1 MLFLMR
7 VTRSPLVF
15 GCLLTLVV
23 TSVFCAACAR
33 PDDLSVDVVQ
43 FFEKEPEPADVAQ
56 TEEGPPPPPAVGLL
70 DGIAFG
76 EADALAGARPPVAV
90 MIDNLPGGSRPQIG
104 LDRADL
110 VIELLVEGGI
120 TRFMAVYL
128 HNDADVIEPVRS
140 ARTPSVL
147 FARELG
153 AVMAHAGSAEL
164 DGDADAAQQMFDL
177 GVPHIDY
184 DADRGP
190 FWLDR
195 RRFSPHNVATST
207 QSIRSRAAD
216 WGVTGPS
223 GAASWQFKDDHAETN
238 VIGAAAQHVSYNF
251 ALRVGVQPA
260 FAGGWAYDAGTNS
273 YLRSMAGVPHVDGG
287 SGRQLTFKNVVLQ
300 VMPAR
305 IASREGHVVYSQI
318 GEGQA
323 YVFLDGRIIDAVWSK
338 ASPEDRTR
346 YWDRNGT
353 EVQFNRGS
361 TWVALIP
368 TGSPYSWR

>member
-1 MLFLMR
+1 MLFSMR
-7 VTRSPLVF
+7 VTRSFLVL
-15 GCLLTLVV
+15 GCLLTLVL
-23 TSVFCAACAR
+23 TSVLSSACAR
-33 PDDLSVDVVQ
+33 PDDLSVDVTQ
-43 FFEKEPEPADVAQ
+43 LFQEEPEPTEVAEA
-56 TEEGPPPPPAVGLL
+56 EEGPQPPPAVGLL
-70 DGIAFG
+70 DGIPFG
-76 EADALAGARPPVAV
+76 EADAMAGARPPVAV

-110 VIELLVEGGI
+110 VFELLVEGGI

-128 HNDADVIEPVRS
+128 HHDADVIEPVRS

-153 AVMAHAGSAEL
+153 AVIAHAGSAEL

-195 RRFSPHNVATST
+195 RRFAPHNVATST
-207 QSIRSRAAD
+207 QSIRNRAAD
-216 WGVTGPS
+216 WGVTEPS
-223 GAASWQFKDDHAETN
+223 AAASWSFKDDHAETN
-238 VIGAAAQHVSYNF
+238 LISAAAQGVSYNF
-251 ALRVGVQPA
+251 ALRVGTQPA
-260 FAGGWAYDAGTNS
+260 YAGGWTYDAGTNS
-273 YLRSMAGVPHVDGG
+273 YRRTMAGVPHVDGG
-287 SGRQLTFKNVVLQ
+287 TGNQLTFKNVVLQ

-305 IASREGHVVYSQI
+305 IASREGHVVYNQI

-323 YVFLDGRIIDAVWSK
+323 YVFLDGRMIDAVWSK

>member
-1 MLFLMR
+1 MR
-7 VTRSPLVF
+7 VSRSPLVF
-15 GCLLTLVV
+15 GCLLALVLTAV
-23 TSVFCAACAR
+23 MSAACAR
-33 PDDLSVDVVQ
+33 PDDLSVDVIQ
-43 FFEKEPEPADVAQ
+43 LFQEEPVPTDVAHV
-56 TEEGPPPPPAVGLL
+56 EEEPPPPPAVGLL
-70 DGIAFG
+70 DGIPFG
-76 EADALAGARPPVAV
+76 ETDALAGARPPVAV

-110 VIELLVEGGI
+110 VFELLVEGGI
-120 TRFMAVYL
+120 TRFMAIYL
-128 HNDADVIEPVRS
+128 HHDAGVIEPVRS

-164 DGDADAAQQMFDL
+164 DGDADAAQQLYDL

-184 DADRGP
+184 DADRQP

-195 RRFSPHNVATST
+195 RRFPPHNVATST
-207 QSIRSRAAD
+207 ELIRNRAAD
-216 WGVTGPS
+216 WGVTEPS
-223 GAASWQFKDDHAETN
+223 AAASWLFKDDHAETN
-238 VIGAAAQHVSYNF
+238 LISAAAQHVSYNF

-260 FAGGWAYDAGTNS
+260 FAGGWTYDAGSNS
-273 YLRSMAGVPHVDGG
+273 YRRAMAGVPHVDGLTG
-287 SGRQLTFKNVVLQ
+287 NQLTFKNVVLQ

-323 YVFLDGRIIDAVWSK
+323 YVFLDGRMIDAVWSK

-346 YWDRNGT
+346 YWYRNGA
-353 EVQFNRGS
+353 EVQFNRGA
-361 TWVALIP
+361 TWIALIP